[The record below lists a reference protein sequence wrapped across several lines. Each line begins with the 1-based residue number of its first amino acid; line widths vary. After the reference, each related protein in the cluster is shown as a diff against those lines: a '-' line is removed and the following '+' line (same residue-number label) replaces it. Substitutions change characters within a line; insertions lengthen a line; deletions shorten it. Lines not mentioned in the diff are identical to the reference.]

1 MRKLALREQVA
12 QMVMPRVNGPELDD
26 PAYRQEIESLVRLGL
41 GGFILFGGDTETT
54 PRHLAGLQALAEVPL
69 FIASDVERGLGQ
81 QLEGGTHFPSQR
93 AVASAI
99 NRQSKRD
106 VAMLEAMLDAV
117 RKETRAAGINIVFS
131 PVVDVNNNPDN
142 PIICTR
148 AFGDEPEVVEWFGA
162 HYIRGLQ
169 KSSRPGRMD
178 LLACAKHFPGHGD
191 THEDS
196 HSVLPTI
203 QADRHRLNSVEL
215 PPFREAVRSGVGT
228 IMVAHLLVPALDAT
242 QPTTF
247 SKKIITALLREGM
260 EFNGLIF
267 SDALDMAAVAGQF
280 TPRDIAVRSV
290 LAGID
295 ILLHPHDARVTL
307 DAVTDAVE
315 QGKLT
320 HQRIS
325 ESLERI
331 INAKTRLGLFEKEQH
346 KPKRPDYEKHHALAA
361 EIGRRAFR
369 IVAGSGKSFLPLKD
383 TAGIACIVLDDD
395 NNRESAN
402 AFVKGMQNRFRHV
415 SLLSGTPGAPLPPSL
430 AYDSIKVSDAVVIV
444 ILSKISA
451 SKGRS
456 GISNALR
463 ETVLDTVRSA
473 KASNKIT
480 VVISFD
486 SPYILE
492 QFGDADLR
500 IAAYG
505 RMDGIQAA
513 AAEFLTQGP
522 PC

>member
-1 MRKLALREQVA
+1 MRKLTLREQVA
-12 QMVMPRVNGPELDD
+12 QMVMPRVNGPELND
-26 PAYRQEIESLVRLGL
+26 PAYRQEIETLVRIGL
-41 GGFILFGGDTETT
+41 GGFILFGGDIETT
-54 PRHLAGLQALAEVPL
+54 PRHLASLQAMAEVPL
-69 FIASDVERGLGQ
+69 FISSDVERGLGQ
-81 QLEGGTHFPSQR
+81 QLAGGTHFPSQR

-99 NRQSKRD
+99 NRHSKKD
-106 VAMLEAMLDAV
+106 IAMLEAMLDAV
-117 RKETRAAGINIVFS
+117 RQETRVAGINIVFS

-148 AFGDEPEVVEWFGA
+148 AFGDEPQVVEWFGA

-169 KSSRPGRMD
+169 KSSGPGRMD

-203 QADRHRLNSVEL
+203 QADKHRLNSVEL

-228 IMVAHLLVPALDAT
+228 IMVAHLLVPALDAA

-260 EFNGLIF
+260 EFNGLIV
-267 SDALDMAAVAGQF
+267 SDALDMAAVAAQF
-280 TPRDIAVRSV
+280 TPQDIAVRSV

-295 ILLHPHDARVTL
+295 ILLHPLDARATI
-307 DAVTDAVE
+307 DAVVDAVE
-315 QGKLT
+315 QGRLT

-331 INAKTRLGLFEKEQH
+331 MDAKTRLGLFDREQH
-346 KPKRPDYEKHHALAA
+346 APKRPDYEKHRILAA

-369 IVAGSGKSFLPLKD
+369 IVAGSGKGFLPLQEP
-383 TAGIACIVLDDD
+383 TGIVCVVLDDD

-402 AFVKGMQNRFRHV
+402 AFVKGMRNRFRNV
-415 SLLSGTPGAPLPPSL
+415 SFLSGTPDEPLPAPL
-430 AYDSIKVSDAVVIV
+430 AHDSIRVSDAVVIV
-444 ILSKISA
+444 LLSKISA

-456 GISNALR
+456 GISKALR
-463 ETVLDTVRSA
+463 DTVLDTLRSA
-473 KASNKIT
+473 KASNKKT
-480 VVISFD
+480 AVISFD
-486 SPYILE
+486 SPYILD

-513 AAEFLTQGP
+513 AAEFLIQAP
-522 PC
+522 AC